1 MLAAAGAI
9 SAVMRVRMGKL
20 MEESK
25 PPGVTIRHWWSIR
38 NEGGNLARAR
48 FCRSMAE
55 KCRK

>member
-1 MLAAAGAI
+1 
-9 SAVMRVRMGKL
+9 MRVRMGKL